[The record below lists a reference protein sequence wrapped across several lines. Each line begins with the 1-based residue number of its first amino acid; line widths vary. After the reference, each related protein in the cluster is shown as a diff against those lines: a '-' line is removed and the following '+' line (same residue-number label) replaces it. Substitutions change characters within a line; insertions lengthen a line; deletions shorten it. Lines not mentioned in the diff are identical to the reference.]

1 MKKLL
6 ITLLILIASSLLFG
20 AAIGE
25 SVVLYLRGYI
35 PPRAE
40 FFTFEDGAFGYTTNA
55 YDNFTYEVED
65 VGSFRMLNVIA
76 K

>member
-6 ITLLILIASSLLFG
+6 TTLLILIVSSLLFG

-40 FFTFEDGAFGYTTNA
+40 FFTFEDGTFGYTTNA
-55 YDNFTYEVED
+55 YNNFTYQVEN
-65 VGSFRMLNVIA
+65 VGSFRMLNVIVQ
-76 K
+76 